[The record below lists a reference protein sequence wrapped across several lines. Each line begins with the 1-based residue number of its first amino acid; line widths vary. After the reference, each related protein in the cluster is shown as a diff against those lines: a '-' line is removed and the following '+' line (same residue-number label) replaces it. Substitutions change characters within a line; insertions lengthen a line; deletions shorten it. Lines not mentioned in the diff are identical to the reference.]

1 MKYKILLAVIAI
13 VGIAGLFLI
22 NHSLIKEKDRLRQ
35 NQETLL
41 SKIDFYKKDSLYSA
55 ASINQLRLTKE
66 ELEESNLS
74 LQQEV
79 EALNIKLKRLNSA
92 SVVGTKSEYKI
103 KTVVKDSIIYRDSI
117 IYVSQCLD
125 YTTPYLFVNGC
136 IIDSST
142 FEGTI
147 ITKDSLVRV
156 EHRVPKK
163 FLFFKF
169 GTKLVKEEYLSK
181 NPHTTLTHVET
192 VVIVDK
198 NGKRKDR

>member
-1 MKYKILLAVIAI
+1 MKYLFTLLALLGVT
-13 VGIAGLFLI
+13 GLFLT
-22 NHSLIKEKDRLRQ
+22 NHSLIKEKARLQQ
-35 NQETLL
+35 NQEALL
-41 SKIDFYKKDSLYSA
+41 STIDFYKKDSLYSA
-55 ASINQLRLTKE
+55 ASISQLRLTKE

-74 LQQEV
+74 LRKEV
-79 EALNIKLKRLNSA
+79 EALNIKIKKLNSA
-92 SVVGTKSEYKI
+92 SIVGTKSEYQI

-117 IYVSQCLD
+117 VYVSQCLN
-125 YTTPYLFVNGC
+125 YSTPYLSIKGC
-136 IIDSST
+136 VIDSST

-147 ITKDSLVRV
+147 ITRDSLVRV
-156 EHRVPKK
+156 EHRIPKK

-198 NGKRKDR
+198 KGKRKDR